1 MKKLILLI
9 LALVLTISIIGDVR
23 AKAKRK
29 LVCGIILTHMA
40 VSPTAILE
48 GCKPFANYISRKI
61 DVDFQ
66 IEIVPDVNYLIKGLE
81 NNTIQMGY
89 VSNLD
94 YVKIKKSRHV
104 TPFAKVVKGGT
115 STYNAKL
122 LVRKDSGINKLSDL
136 KGKKFAYSSKN
147 SSHGYLYPYLLIKK
161 GFNKPLEKFFGSIIT
176 TKKDPD
182 GILSVLYRRAD
193 VVSAS
198 SQTFAILTELMPR
211 LKRELKV
218 LSTSQPLVHGPMF
231 FDQENVPDQEM
242 RENIKRE
249 VLNMSK
255 GTEGKQILLL
265 FKIGG
270 FTSAKDCEYNSLRT
284 LLHQGS

>member
-1 MKKLILLI
+1 MKKILL
-9 LALVLTISIIGDVR
+9 LVVAIVISISLIGDVQAQ
-23 AKAKRK
+23 AKKK
-29 LVCGIILTHMA
+29 IVCGIILTHIA

-48 GCKPFANYISRKI
+48 GCKPFAKYVSDRLN
-61 DVDFQ
+61 VDFQ
-66 IEIVPDVNYLIKGLE
+66 VEIVPDVEYMLNGLK

-94 YVKIKKSRHV
+94 YVKIKKSRAV

-115 STYNAKL
+115 STYNAIL
-122 LVRKDSGINKLSDL
+122 LVRKDSGINSLGDL

-147 SSHGYLYPYLLIKK
+147 SSHGYLYPYLLIKNA
-161 GFNKPLEKFFGSIIT
+161 FHIPLEKFFGSIIT

-193 VVSAS
+193 AVSAS
-198 SQTFAILTELMPR
+198 SQTYAILAELMPR

-231 FDQENVPDQEM
+231 YDERNVPDAKT
-242 RENIKRE
+242 REDIKRE

-270 FTSAKDCEYNSLRT
+270 FTQANDSDYNTLRT
-284 LLHQGS
+284 LLQQEN